1 MADTILSIL
10 DALSTNK
17 PSVGRIRNNPFLGQ
31 EVQHLKSFWVGV
43 KDFPGGIQEA
53 RGKYGE
59 LCMGSS

>member
-17 PSVGRIRNNPFLGQ
+17 PSVGRIRNDPFPGQ
-31 EVQHLKSFWVGV
+31 ESQLLKVFWVGV
-43 KDFPGGIQEA
+43 KDLPGGIQKA
-53 RGKYGE
+53 RDKQGE